1 MNNWIK
7 VILAGSA
14 LVAAPLLQAGDISR
28 GEDLSGDCAA
38 CHGADGNSDNPEWPN
53 IAGQGK
59 RYLFEQLMAY
69 KTGDRDNAVMRSQ
82 VEGLEEQDLRDL
94 AAYYASLE
102 PGVAGGVDPDLKDK
116 GEAIYRGGI
125 PDSGVAACM
134 ACHGPAG
141 EGMPGAGYPRVGGQ
155 HAQYTAEQLRKYR
168 DGTRSTDRNRM
179 MRDVAERMSD
189 DEIEAVSSYLSG
201 LHRRER
207 D

>member
-1 MNNWIK
+1 MKNWIK

-28 GEDLSGDCAA
+28 GEELSGSCAA

-53 IAGQGK
+53 IAGQGE
-59 RYLFEQLMAY
+59 RYLFEQLKAY
-69 KTGDRDNAVMRSQ
+69 QTGDRENAVMAGQ
-82 VEGLEEQDLRDL
+82 VSDLDEQDMRDL

-102 PGVAGGVDPDLKDK
+102 PGVAGGVDPDLRER
-116 GEAIYRGGI
+116 GEDIYRGGI
-125 PDSGVAACM
+125 PDKGVAACM

-141 EGMPGAGYPRVGGQ
+141 AGMAGAGFPRVGGQ

-168 DGTRSTDRNRM
+168 DGDRDTDRNRM
-179 MRDVAERMSD
+179 MRDVAERLSD

-201 LHRRER
+201 LHRRQS